1 MPKTMKD
8 ILEEEK
14 VKPLTNVNG
23 TPLVSYQEQRDAA
36 VEGIKERVDF
46 GVPTLNPDGTVAK
59 SSYHTAAINRDIFF
73 DNRYRVVDGELQ
85 IVTAQTPD
93 GYRAIKDQANGRCFT
108 KLIPAH
114 ALKRE
119 GNKLK
124 LVKNIQVSDT
134 DFVSYFT
141 HILDE
146 DAMQEVLLAIQEGAQ
161 STPKEKLPI

>member
-1 MPKTMKD
+1 MPKTMRD

-23 TPLVSYQEQRDAA
+23 TPLISYKEQMEAA

-59 SSYHTAAINRDIFF
+59 SSYHSAAINENIFY
-73 DNRYRVVDGELQ
+73 DNRFRIVDGEMQ

-114 ALKRE
+114 VMKRE
-119 GNKLK
+119 GGK
-124 LVKNIQVSDT
+124 LVLDRNIQVSDT

-141 HILDE
+141 HILDKGP
-146 DAMQEVLLAIQEGAQ
+146 MREVLEAIQKGTK
-161 STPKEKLPI
+161 STIKEKLPI